1 LTAPR
6 QSRRAPWL
14 LSAPALAY
22 LAVFFVWPLVNLVR
36 TSLSD
41 KVGSPFLPEL
51 AFAWRI
57 ANYGA
62 SLDSFGPQ
70 LLRSFGYAA
79 IATVLTAVLAYPL
92 AYLISFRSGRYKNLL
107 LGMVV
112 TPFFITFLVRT
123 LAWKTIL
130 QDSGPLVTTLDTFG
144 LTANGRVLN
153 TSWAVIG
160 GLVYNFLPFMM
171 LPIYVSL
178 EKIDWGLIEASR
190 DLYASSART
199 FQRVLLPLSLPG
211 LFAGTLLTFIPAAGD
226 FINQRYLGG
235 TNQTMIGTVIHRQF
249 IIEKDF
255 PEAAALSVI
264 LMALILVGVLTYAR
278 LLGTEEL
285 M

>member
-1 LTAPR
+1 
-6 QSRRAPWL
+6 
-14 LSAPALAY
+14 
-22 LAVFFVWPLVNLVR
+22 VWPLVNLVR

>member
-1 LTAPR
+1 
-6 QSRRAPWL
+6 
-14 LSAPALAY
+14 
-22 LAVFFVWPLVNLVR
+22 VFFVWPLVNLIR
-36 TSLSD
+36 TSLSV

-51 AFAWRI
+51 DFDWRI
-57 ANYGA
+57 ANYGDA
-62 SLDSFGPQ
+62 VGTFGTQ
-70 LLRSFGYAA
+70 LVRSFGYAA
-79 IATVLTAVLAYPL
+79 IATVVAAVLAYPL
-92 AYLISFRSGRYKNLL
+92 AYLISFRSGRWKNLL

-130 QDSGPLVTTLDTFG
+130 QDDGGFVSTLDAFG
-144 LTANGRVLN
+144 LTPAPGRVLN

-178 EKIDWGLIEASR
+178 EKIDWALIEASR

-199 FQRVLLPLSLPG
+199 FRRVLLPLSLPG

-255 PEAAALSVI
+255 PQAAALSVV
-264 LMALILVGVLTYAR
+264 LMLLILAGVLVYSR

-285 M
+285 L